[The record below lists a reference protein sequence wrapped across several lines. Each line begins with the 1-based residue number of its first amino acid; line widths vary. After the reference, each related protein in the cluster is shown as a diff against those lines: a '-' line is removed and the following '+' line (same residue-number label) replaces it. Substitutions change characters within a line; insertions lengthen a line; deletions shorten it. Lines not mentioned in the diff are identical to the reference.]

1 MNSGHAS
8 ALLSRGTKISVPTGH
23 NLDDVLWRSDIE
35 CYSKFNFRLLQ
46 PIRFQTSGMTT
57 TILAIAR
64 PIAAEGIPAWTWLL
78 LIAAGVV
85 ASVTD
90 LRHTRIPNWLTL
102 PLLGGGL
109 LYAVLHG
116 GLAGLGQAA
125 AGAGVAGF
133 AMIIGYIMFGGGAG
147 DAKLMMALGAW
158 LGIDASIILTLAVT
172 IAGFIQA
179 MAAVISR
186 GGLKD
191 VPLTILHSFGM
202 VHFVAKQALRG
213 KFIGPAE
220 SEETSENTIHRPRPK
235 GWIPYAPSILTGTIV
250 AWWYWEY
257 FGALR

>member
-1 MNSGHAS
+1 MYCGEAILNVILGSTPAHS
-8 ALLSRGTKISVPTGH
+8 
-23 NLDDVLWRSDIE
+23 NL
-35 CYSKFNFRLLQ
+35 FR
-46 PIRFQTSGMTT
+46 FETSGMTT
-57 TILAIAR
+57 TILAIAS
-64 PIAAEGIPAWTWLL
+64 PIPAESIPAWTWLL

-125 AGAGVAGF
+125 AGAGAAGLV
-133 AMIIGYIMFGGGAG
+133 MIIGYIMFGGGAG

-158 LGIDASIILTLAVT
+158 IGFDASIILTFGVT

-179 MAAVISR
+179 MVVVISR

-191 VPLTILHSFGM
+191 VPITIFHSFSM
-202 VHFVAKQALRG
+202 VQFVARQALRG
-213 KFIGPAE
+213 KFIGPVE
-220 SEETSENTIHRPRPK
+220 SEETSQNTAPRPRPK
-235 GWIPYAPSILTGTIV
+235 GWVPYAPSILIGTIL
-250 AWWYWEY
+250 AWWYWEHY
-257 FGALR
+257 GAIR